1 MSILLLSKDDIELKI
16 RAIDERVKR
25 LEKTNDNYI
34 TKHGCYSDGIYQL
47 IQNLMD
53 QRDELRRQLI

>member
-1 MSILLLSKDDIELKI
+1 MIILLLSREEIELKI

-25 LEKTNDNYI
+25 LENTNDNYI
-34 TKHGCYSDGIYQL
+34 AKHGCYNDGIYQL

-53 QRDELRRQLI
+53 QRDELGKQLI

>member
-1 MSILLLSKDDIELKI
+1 MSMIILSKDEIESKI
-16 RAIDERVKR
+16 RAIDDRIKK

-34 TKHGCYSDGIYQL
+34 ERYGCYNDGIYQL

-53 QRDELRRQLI
+53 QRDELRGYLI

>member
-1 MSILLLSKDDIELKI
+1 MSTVVLSREEIELKI
-16 RAIDERVKR
+16 RAIDERVAR

-34 TKHGCYSDGIYQL
+34 ANHGCYNDGIYQL

-53 QRDELRRQLI
+53 QRDELRYQLT

>member
-1 MSILLLSKDDIELKI
+1 MSIVVLSREEIELKI
-16 RAIDERVKR
+16 RAIDERVKK

-34 TKHGCYSDGIYQL
+34 ARYGSYNDGIYKL

-53 QRDELRRQLI
+53 QRDELGQLV